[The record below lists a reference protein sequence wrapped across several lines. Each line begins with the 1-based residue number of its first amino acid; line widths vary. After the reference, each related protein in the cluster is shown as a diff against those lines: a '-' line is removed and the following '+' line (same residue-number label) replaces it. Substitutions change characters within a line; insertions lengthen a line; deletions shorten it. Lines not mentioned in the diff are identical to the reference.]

1 MKNHSEGEI
10 YGQINKEISNIL
22 FKYLYFYDV
31 LALFVNNLLYIDSK
45 SAFQY
50 FQEFSQIKTKQS
62 FILFLIKKDNNPKI
76 FDLFQFITNE
86 FFDKRNVYAFKFPR
100 NEEEIEKINNFFIKC
115 INYYH
120 EIDNNINDQL
130 NTSNILLCGQCGA

>member
-1 MKNHSEGEI
+1 MMFSYYLFIIYYIQILNLHFNIFKNFHKLK
-10 YGQINKEISNIL
+10 Q
-22 FKYLYFYDV
+22 
-31 LALFVNNLLYIDSK
+31 NNHL
-45 SAFQY
+45 
-50 FQEFSQIKTKQS
+50 
-62 FILFLIKKDNNPKI
+62 ILFLIKKDNNPKI

-130 NTSNILLCGQCGA
+130 NTSNILLCGQ

>member
-22 FKYLYFYDV
+22 FKYRYFYD
-31 LALFVNNLLYIDSK
+31 ALVISVDNFLDIDSK
-45 SAFQY
+45 FAFQY

-100 NEEEIEKINNFFIKC
+100 NEEEIENINNFF
-115 INYYH
+115 Y
-120 EIDNNINDQL
+120 
-130 NTSNILLCGQCGA
+130 